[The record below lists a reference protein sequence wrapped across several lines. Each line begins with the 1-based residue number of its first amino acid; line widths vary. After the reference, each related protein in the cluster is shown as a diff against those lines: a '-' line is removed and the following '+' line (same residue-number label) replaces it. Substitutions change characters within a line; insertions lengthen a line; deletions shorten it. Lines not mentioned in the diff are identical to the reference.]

1 MEDERLRIVI
11 AQTACIILGIGGLL
25 IIFSFIKALFIIE
38 SYRTIMLLA
47 FAVTIALV
55 IFAYITLLA
64 VKFICDNIYDT
75 TRGFPL
81 VVSIFFI

>member
-1 MEDERLRIVI
+1 MMEDERLRIVI
-11 AQTACIILGIGGLL
+11 AQTACIILGIGALL

-47 FAVTIALV
+47 FVVTIALV

-64 VKFICDNIYDT
+64 IKFICENIEDT
-75 TRGFPL
+75 TRR
-81 VVSIFFI
+81 

>member
-1 MEDERLRIVI
+1 MMENEQLRIII
-11 AQTACIILGIGGLL
+11 AQTACIILGIGALL

-47 FAVTIALV
+47 FAVTISLV

-64 VKFICDNIYDT
+64 VKYICDNI
-75 TRGFPL
+75 
-81 VVSIFFI
+81 

>member
-1 MEDERLRIVI
+1 MMEDERLRIIV
-11 AQTACIILGIGGLL
+11 AQTACVILGIGALL

-47 FAVTIALV
+47 FAVTVALV

-64 VKFICDNIYDT
+64 VKFICDNI
-75 TRGFPL
+75 
-81 VVSIFFI
+81 

>member
-1 MEDERLRIVI
+1 MMEDERLKIVI
-11 AQTACIILGIGGLL
+11 AQTACIILGIGALL

-47 FAVTIALV
+47 FVVTIALV

-64 VKFICDNIYDT
+64 VKFICENIEDT
-75 TRGFPL
+75 TRR
-81 VVSIFFI
+81 

>member
-1 MEDERLRIVI
+1 MEDEKLRIVI
-11 AQTACIILGIGGLL
+11 AQTACIILGIGALL

-47 FAVTIALV
+47 FVVTIALV

-64 VKFICDNIYDT
+64 AKFICENIEDT
-75 TRGFPL
+75 TRR
-81 VVSIFFI
+81 

>member
-1 MEDERLRIVI
+1 MMENEQLKIVI
-11 AQTACIILGIGGLL
+11 AQTACIILGIGALL

-47 FAVTIALV
+47 FVVTIALV

-64 VKFICDNIYDT
+64 VKFICENIEDT
-75 TRGFPL
+75 TRR
-81 VVSIFFI
+81 

>member
-1 MEDERLRIVI
+1 MMEDERLRIVI
-11 AQTACIILGIGGLL
+11 AQTACIILGIGALL

-47 FAVTIALV
+47 FVVTIALV

-64 VKFICDNIYDT
+64 VKFICENIEDT
-75 TRGFPL
+75 TRK
-81 VVSIFFI
+81 

>member
-1 MEDERLRIVI
+1 MMEDERLRIVI
-11 AQTACIILGIGGLL
+11 AQTACIILGIGALL

-47 FAVTIALV
+47 FVVTIALV

-64 VKFICDNIYDT
+64 VKFICENIEDT
-75 TRGFPL
+75 TRR
-81 VVSIFFI
+81 

>member
-1 MEDERLRIVI
+1 MENEQLKIVI
-11 AQTACIILGIGGLL
+11 AQTACIILGIGALL

-47 FAVTIALV
+47 FVVTTALV

-64 VKFICDNIYDT
+64 VKFICENIEDT
-75 TRGFPL
+75 TRR
-81 VVSIFFI
+81 

>member
-11 AQTACIILGIGGLL
+11 AQTACIILGIGSLL

-47 FAVTIALV
+47 FVVTIALV

-64 VKFICDNIYDT
+64 VKFICENIEDT
-75 TRGFPL
+75 TRR
-81 VVSIFFI
+81 

>member
-1 MEDERLRIVI
+1 MENEQLRIII
-11 AQTACIILGIGGLL
+11 AQTACIILGIGALL

-47 FAVTIALV
+47 FAVTISLV

-64 VKFICDNIYDT
+64 VKFICDNI
-75 TRGFPL
+75 
-81 VVSIFFI
+81 

>member
-1 MEDERLRIVI
+1 MMEDERLRITI
-11 AQTACIILGIGGLL
+11 AQTACIILGIGALL

-47 FAVTIALV
+47 FVVTIALV

-64 VKFICDNIYDT
+64 VKFICENIEDT
-75 TRGFPL
+75 TRR
-81 VVSIFFI
+81 

>member
-1 MEDERLRIVI
+1 MMENEQLRIII
-11 AQTACIILGIGGLL
+11 AQTACIILGIGALL

-47 FAVTIALV
+47 FAVTISLV

-64 VKFICDNIYDT
+64 VKFICDNI
-75 TRGFPL
+75 
-81 VVSIFFI
+81 

>member
-1 MEDERLRIVI
+1 MENEQLKIVI
-11 AQTACIILGIGGLL
+11 AQTACIILGIGALL

-47 FAVTIALV
+47 FVVTIALV

-64 VKFICDNIYDT
+64 VKFICENIEDT
-75 TRGFPL
+75 TRR
-81 VVSIFFI
+81 

>member
-1 MEDERLRIVI
+1 MMEDERLRIIV
-11 AQTACIILGIGGLL
+11 AQTACIILGIGALL

-47 FAVTIALV
+47 FVVTIALV

-64 VKFICDNIYDT
+64 VKFICENIEDT
-75 TRGFPL
+75 TRR
-81 VVSIFFI
+81 

>member
-1 MEDERLRIVI
+1 MMENEQLKIII
-11 AQTACIILGIGGLL
+11 AQTACVILGIGALL

-55 IFAYITLLA
+55 IFAYITLYA
-64 VKFICDNIYDT
+64 VKFICDNI
-75 TRGFPL
+75 
-81 VVSIFFI
+81 

>member
-1 MEDERLRIVI
+1 MEDERLRIIV
-11 AQTACIILGIGGLL
+11 AQTACVILGIGALL

-47 FAVTIALV
+47 FAVTVALV

-64 VKFICDNIYDT
+64 VKFICDNI
-75 TRGFPL
+75 
-81 VVSIFFI
+81 

>member
-1 MEDERLRIVI
+1 MENEQSKIVI
-11 AQTACIILGIGGLL
+11 AQTACIILGIGALL

-47 FAVTIALV
+47 FVVTIALV

-64 VKFICDNIYDT
+64 VKFICENMEDT
-75 TRGFPL
+75 TRR
-81 VVSIFFI
+81 